1 MVALCDGSKGWK
13 LGRLGLYSFLFS
25 LILPASSFGQILDP
39 IALAKKVQPSV
50 LLVLEKE
57 SSGKVVAT
65 GSGFL
70 VSADGKLVTNDH
82 GSKKAEDLSAQAAD
96 GRVLRVQSILERD
109 PAHDRELLQLAAEGL
124 PFLLVAASVSVHP
137 GELLAII
144 PSRFAGR
151 NAVSLGTAFAEQSL
165 FGPSRLLVATE
176 AVARLYPGAPVVG
189 SEGQVLGVA
198 TTRSRAK
205 PGQLLI
211 PVATI
216 GKLTVLPAAGSPK
229 QGAVAPLQT
238 ATERAGATPI
248 VDVGKALKTPGAG
261 QAVQEL
267 IPLSPRETGGEKGV
281 AWALL
286 QHGNYEKAAAAF
298 EQALRRRSSD
308 ARAWLGFGLAKQHL
322 GQTEEASAAFRQAVA
337 LSPSSGQA
345 WCELGRVD
353 LERKRYREAAG
364 SFERAVRLQPQ
375 DARAWLGVAAANLAL
390 ERRQEVLAA
399 LGRVQVSDPADT
411 AIWRGIGEVYSR
423 LGRPEDAATAFQRA
437 VDRNPGD
444 ARAWLDLGLTSVELG
459 RMERAQEI
467 LPKLFVLDPDLGT
480 ELVQALKTR

>member
-25 LILPASSFGQILDP
+25 LILPASSSGQILDP

-57 SSGKVVAT
+57 SSGKFVAT

-82 GSKKAEDLSAQAAD
+82 GSKKAEDLSAQTAD
-96 GRVLRVQSILERD
+96 GRVLRVLSILERD
-109 PAHDRELLQLAAEGL
+109 PAHDRELLQLAEKGL
-124 PFLLVAASVSVHP
+124 PYLRIAPSRSVHP

-151 NAVSLGTAFAEQSL
+151 NAVSLGTALVEQSL
-165 FGPSRLLVATE
+165 FGSGRLLVVTE

-198 TTRSRAK
+198 TARSRARA
-205 PGQLLI
+205 GSMLI
-211 PVATI
+211 PVAAI
-216 GKLTVLPAAGSPK
+216 GKLTMLPSAGPLK
-229 QGAVAPLQT
+229 QGDVAPLQP

-248 VDVGKALKTPGAG
+248 VDAGKAPKTPWAG

-267 IPLSPRETGGEKGV
+267 VPLSPRETGGEEGV

-322 GQTEEASAAFRQAVA
+322 GQMEEASAAFQQAVG

-390 ERRQEVLAA
+390 ERRQEALAA
-399 LGRVQVSDPADT
+399 LGRVQEIDPADA
-411 AIWRGIGEVYSR
+411 AIWRGIGELYSR
-423 LGRPEDAATAFQRA
+423 LGRLEDAATAFQRA
-437 VDRNPGD
+437 VDRNPVD
-444 ARAWLDLGLTSVELG
+444 ARAWLGLGLSSVELG
-459 RMERAQEI
+459 RMEQAQEI
-467 LPKLFVLDPDLGT
+467 LPKLLALNSDLGM
-480 ELVQALKTR
+480 ELVEALKKR